1 MNNSEFWFMGISP
14 EGIGSIGMLLNFIL
28 ALSISTF
35 SSPPPKEVYEMVNE
49 IRKP

>member
-1 MNNSEFWFMGISP
+1 MGVSP

-28 ALSISTF
+28 ALSVSAF
-35 SSPPPKEVYEMVNE
+35 SNAPPKEVYDMVDE